1 MRHLRLDRFGSSLS
15 NQDLKQRSTKM
26 SSSTAT
32 SAETPVP
39 VRPALPLEHATAA
52 IGNATRWKILAALV
66 EGEPLMVA
74 EVAARVGLSPTSA
87 SKQLMYLRSLGAV
100 GITRRLHHISKKL
113 PQPRPNQID
122 FGYFV
127 ARFDV
132 KA

>member
-1 MRHLRLDRFGSSLS
+1 
-15 NQDLKQRSTKM
+15 M
-26 SSSTAT
+26 SSSTAI
-32 SAETPVP
+32 SDQTPAP
-39 VRPALPLEHATAA
+39 VRPALPLEDATAA
-52 IGNATRWKILAALV
+52 IGNATRWKILAALA

-74 EVAARVGLSPTSA
+74 DVAARVGLSPTSA